1 MNKTLTF
8 VLGLLTG
15 AAAGS
20 TATYFL
26 VKRIIEEKAAEEI
39 EAYAE
44 HCEERIQR
52 IMDKMTDGEEEE
64 VSGDD
69 DEPDEDPEI
78 KNNEGVKKYHHYS
91 GPLSSDGDRSVFK
104 DEKKEKEVTTDEVIK
119 KWAEEDAENKIF
131 EVTENEFLEADD
143 EENDYHR
150 ETVDYFFYG
159 DREVAY
165 WGYNT
170 DNQGTVEQK
179 FGKPLKDLIGHAH
192 QYLIDYTGEDG
203 IGAAYFRN
211 DDLQIIFEVIIHD
224 TTGFN
229 DRG

>member
-1 MNKTLTF
+1 MNKTVTF

-44 HCEERIQR
+44 HCEERIKR
-52 IMDKMTDGEEEE
+52 ILDKNEEEE
-64 VSGDD
+64 EEEFED
-69 DEPDEDPEI
+69 PDSEEDPEI
-78 KNNEGVKKYHHYS
+78 KNNEGVKKYHHYT
-91 GPLSSDGDRSVFK
+91 GPLSSDGDRVFK
-104 DEKKEKEVTTDEVIK
+104 DEKKEKEVTKEEVIK
-119 KWAEEDAENKIF
+119 KWADEDSANHIS
-131 EVTENEFLEADD
+131 EVTEEEYLNADD
-143 EENDYHR
+143 DENDYHR
-150 ETVDYFFYG
+150 ETIDYFFYG
-159 DREVAY
+159 DSEVAY

-179 FGKPLKDLIGHAH
+179 FGKPLKDLIGNAH
-192 QYLIDYTGEDG
+192 KWLIDYTGEDG
-203 IGAAYFRN
+203 IGAAYFKN
-211 DDLQIIFEVIIHD
+211 DDLGIIFEIIVHD